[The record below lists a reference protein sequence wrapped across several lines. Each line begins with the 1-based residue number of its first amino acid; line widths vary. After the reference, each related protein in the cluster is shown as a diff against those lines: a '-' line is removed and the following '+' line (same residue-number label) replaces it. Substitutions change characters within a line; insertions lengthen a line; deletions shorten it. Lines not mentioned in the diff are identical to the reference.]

1 MKTIKTILL
10 VALFVSLSSAS
21 FSQDKESILKY
32 FENFKLTAY
41 ADAYYGWNTD
51 KTSKIRKFDGMDM
64 TRDEFRLNIAQ
75 LSLAYNS
82 GGVRGIVT
90 FHYGDYVKNNWLT
103 ENPNLQEAN
112 IGFKMAK
119 GLWIDAGY
127 FLTHIGPEGMLKNN
141 FINSFSLP
149 SFYEPYYQSGV
160 KVSYQFTDKFDA
172 SLHVLNGYNVI
183 EDNNKNKSIGV
194 QLNYQV
200 NNFVKLTYNNIIG
213 NEQPSPLPGKTRI
226 LNNFIVNYGCPCAKW
241 DAILSGEFG
250 SQEGSKLSDPTK
262 IAYTYGGML
271 SVRYRFTKKFSAT
284 VRGDFYQDLDG
295 VYSGLITNN
304 SGLKGN
310 GVTLGLEYKPIEE
323 AYVRFQTRYLRL
335 GEEQKVFY
343 DNTNSRTDVNV
354 SVGFTY

>member
-1 MKTIKTILL
+1 MKTSKIFLAI
-10 VALFVSLSSAS
+10 VIVVFLSSAV

-32 FENFKLTAY
+32 FENFKLSAY

-51 KTSKIRKFDGMDM
+51 KTSKVRKFDGMDM

-82 GGVRGIVT
+82 GGARGIVT
-90 FHYGDYVKNNWLT
+90 FHYGDYVKYNWLT

-112 IGFKMAK
+112 VGFKMAK
-119 GLWIDAGY
+119 GLWFDAGY

-141 FINSFSLP
+141 FVNSFSLP
-149 SFYEPYYQSGV
+149 SFYEPFYQSGA
-160 KVSYQFTDKFDA
+160 KVSYEANKF
-172 SLHVLNGYNVI
+172 SGSFYLINGYNVI

-200 NNFVKLTYNNIIG
+200 HDFVKLTYNNIIG

-241 DAILSGEFG
+241 DAILSGELG
-250 SQEGSKLSDPTK
+250 SQEGSKLSDRTK
-262 IAYTYGGML
+262 TAYTYGGML

-284 VRGDFYQDLDG
+284 VRGDYYQDLDG

-304 SGLKGN
+304 SGIKGN
-310 GVTLGLEYKPIEE
+310 GLTLGLEYKPIDA

-354 SVGFTY
+354 SMGFTY

>member
-1 MKTIKTILL
+1 MKILKTILM
-10 VALFVSLSSAS
+10 VVIITTVSTSA
-21 FSQDKESILKY
+21 FSQGKEGILKY
-32 FENFKLTAY
+32 LENFSISTY

-51 KTSKIRKFDGMDM
+51 KNSKIKKFDQMNM
-64 TRDEFRLNIAQ
+64 TRDEFRLNIAM
-75 LSLAYNS
+75 LSLYYTS
-82 GGVRGIVT
+82 SIMRGIVT
-90 FHYGDYVKNNWLT
+90 FQYGDYAKYNWAT

-112 IGFKMAK
+112 VGIQVTK
-119 GLWIDAGY
+119 GLWVDAGY

-149 SFYEPYYQSGV
+149 SYYEPFYQSGV
-160 KVSYQFTDKFDA
+160 KVSYEANKF
-172 SLHVLNGYNVI
+172 SGSFYLINGYNVI
-183 EDNNKNKSIGV
+183 EDNNKNKSIGI

-200 NNFVKLTYNNIIG
+200 HDFVKLTYNNIIG

-241 DAILSGEFG
+241 DAILSGELG
-250 SQEGSKLSDPTK
+250 SQEGSKLSDRTK
-262 IAYTYGGML
+262 TAYTYGGML

-304 SGLKGN
+304 SGVKGN
-310 GVTLGLEYKPIEE
+310 GVTLGLEYKPIDA

-335 GEEQKVFY
+335 DENQKVFY

-354 SVGFTY
+354 SMGFTY